1 MNKQVKAMNEAIV
14 GLFNLNLVEPLTVDE
29 FDKAVRKID
38 SYIDKGTV
46 LIPSRKYGLSSPL
59 ELFAMNYARDSKVI
73 PCIVLC
79 SSYRVRKPKSCN
91 FFVKDRRYIVFDT
104 LKKKV
109 VKKSMVMS
117 FESYLNFKKEI
128 SR

>member
-1 MNKQVKAMNEAIV
+1 MSEAIV
-14 GLFNLNLVEPLTVDE
+14 SLFNLNLVEPLTVDE
-29 FDKAVRKID
+29 FDRAVRKID
-38 SYIDKGTV
+38 SYIDTGTT

-59 ELFAMNYARDSKVI
+59 EMFGLDYARDTNVI

-91 FFVKDRRYIVFDT
+91 FFVRDSRYIVFDT
-104 LKKKV
+104 VKKIV
-109 VKKSMVMS
+109 VKKSMVMT
-117 FESYLNFKKEI
+117 FDSYLKLKKEI

>member
-1 MNKQVKAMNEAIV
+1 MNKQVKAMNECIV
-14 GLFNLNLVEPLTVDE
+14 SLFNFNLVEPLTVDE

-38 SYIDKGTV
+38 SYIDTGTN

-59 ELFAMNYARDSKVI
+59 EMFAMNYARDRKVI

-79 SSYRVRKPKSCN
+79 SYRVRKPKSCN
-91 FFVKDRRYIVFDT
+91 FFVKDRGYIVFDT